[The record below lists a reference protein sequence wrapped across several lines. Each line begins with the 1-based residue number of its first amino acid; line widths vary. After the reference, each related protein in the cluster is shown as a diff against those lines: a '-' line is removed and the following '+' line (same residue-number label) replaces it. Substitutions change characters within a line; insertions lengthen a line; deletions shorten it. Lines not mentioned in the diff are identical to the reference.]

1 MEGSDASTTTVPPAD
16 AESAKS
22 ARRRLARLAPR
33 PLLLVA
39 RRRLS
44 PAVRARL
51 KIAGA
56 CYAVLLLFGAAVA
69 VVRVLVP
76 EWSWAADLGVAAAVA
91 APLALALIYDRLS
104 ALKTPWFEIALTAVT
119 VDIEGEFSRALEEQ
133 SLSTS
138 ASENLALKKAVETL
152 LAPTAPKVVR
162 INLRNTP
169 YWWSTRV
176 FLLAALTED
185 YTAVKRLVFVEG
197 GAAQQYVGIATSS
210 AVRAVFAA
218 RFPDYEPAYS
228 SAKERGAGAGEYEV
242 GMVVAAWQSTLW
254 EATMGEKSPSGPPD
268 ELEEHEK
275 ALKQFV
281 TSAEL
286 LDWLTGR
293 LDTSYVNWDGWLED
307 PRLRARILAQ
317 NATYVALVQDGR
329 LDRVVSRDALALAVG
344 RSAVGV
350 PTNEQTGD

>member
-1 MEGSDASTTTVPPAD
+1 
-16 AESAKS
+16 
-22 ARRRLARLAPR
+22 
-33 PLLLVA
+33 
-39 RRRLS
+39 
-44 PAVRARL
+44 
-51 KIAGA
+51 
-56 CYAVLLLFGAAVA
+56 VLLLFGAALA

-91 APLALALIYDRLS
+91 APVALALIYDRLS

-119 VDIEGEFSRALEEQ
+119 IEVEGGFSRALEEQ

-138 ASENLALKKAVETL
+138 ASGNPALKKAVETL
-152 LAPTAPKVVR
+152 LAPTAPKLVR

-197 GAAQQYVGIATSS
+197 GAAQQYVGIATPS

-228 SAKERGAGAGEYEV
+228 SAKKRGAGAGEYEV

-254 EATMGEKSPSGPPD
+254 EATMGEKTPSCPSD
-268 ELEEHEK
+268 LEEHEE

-307 PRLRARILAQ
+307 PRLRARILSQHA
-317 NATYVALVQDGR
+317 AYVALVQDGR

-350 PTNEQTGD
+350 PSNEQTGH